1 MLVLPVEELFELINK
16 CKRGRKMK
24 KILISSLP
32 VLFLLYSCSP
42 VSHILVGEKRAP
54 IDPSE
59 VQIYAD
65 YPVKFEKIA
74 IIDASSEF
82 SLKDPS
88 FDTWTWQGKTNKIM
102 QRLKIKA
109 AELGANGLV
118 IGSSE
123 NHDKQQF
130 STWEDDNGKIH
141 LSSNNSHYK
150 VVNAYAIFVVG

>member
-1 MLVLPVEELFELINK
+1 
-16 CKRGRKMK
+16 
-24 KILISSLP
+24 
-32 VLFLLYSCSP
+32 
-42 VSHILVGEKRAP
+42 
-54 IDPSE
+54 
-59 VQIYAD
+59 
-65 YPVKFEKIA
+65 
-74 IIDASSEF
+74 
-82 SLKDPS
+82 
-88 FDTWTWQGKTNKIM
+88 M